1 MMIIVRSI
9 ILYFPVFKKG
19 RLGGGKGGSTPSAS
33 CAKSKPAI
41 YLIRACSDNLSAWK
55 SYALC
60 S

>member
-9 ILYFPVFKKG
+9 ISILSSFKKG
-19 RLGGGKGGSTPSAS
+19 RLGGGKGGSPPSAS

-41 YLIRACSDNLSAWK
+41 YLIHGCSDNLSAWK

-60 S
+60 Y